1 MQTVL
6 TYLTLLITGVMLHA
20 QNSVEVTL
28 THFNSDEG
36 MARVGLYNNPSD
48 FLNKEFKTLETTIQN
63 GVATVTFTDVPDG
76 IYAISSYHDEDNNGQ
91 LNMRMGIIPAEDYGC
106 SNNARGF
113 FGPPKWE
120 DAQFEVQN
128 GEVKQ
133 LEIKVK

>member
-63 GVATVTFTDVPDG
+63 GGKHNFTLVK
-76 IYAISSYHDEDNNGQ
+76 ISRCCKHLIKWARFTKARQLGENGACFILRQ
-91 LNMRMGIIPAEDYGC
+91 
-106 SNNARGF
+106 
-113 FGPPKWE
+113 
-120 DAQFEVQN
+120 AQYKLQRAS
-128 GEVKQ
+128 
-133 LEIKVK
+133 